1 MSQPNLQCMG
11 IDVAKLSLD
20 IATTDTI
27 EPFTVGN
34 DEDGFAVITDKLDA
48 AMLAQLATVIDR
60 HPDRSRY
67 IRHLPDEARAVLA
80 AMVVRRRQLNHM
92 LVAERNRLYPSH
104 PQSRKSIDNIIDA
117 LQNELDRI
125 NEQMKQHM
133 TAFFREQARL
143 IGSVKGVGDITVASL
158 IAELPEQGNSID
170 GRLVL

>member
-48 AMLAQLATVIDR
+48 AMLAQLALVIDR

-67 IRHLPDEARAVLA
+67 IRHLPDEARAVLGNG
-80 AMVVRRRQLNHM
+80 R
-92 LVAERNRLYPSH
+92 PS
-104 PQSRKSIDNIIDA
+104 S
-117 LQNELDRI
+117 
-125 NEQMKQHM
+125 
-133 TAFFREQARL
+133 
-143 IGSVKGVGDITVASL
+143 SVEPYA
-158 IAELPEQGNSID
+158 
-170 GRLVL
+170 GR